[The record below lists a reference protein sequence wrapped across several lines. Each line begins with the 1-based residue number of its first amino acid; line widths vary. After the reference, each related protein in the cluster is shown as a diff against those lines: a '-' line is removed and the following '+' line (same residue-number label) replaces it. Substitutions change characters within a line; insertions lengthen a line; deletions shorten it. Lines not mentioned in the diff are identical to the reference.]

1 MPRLPAS
8 TTTALLGIR
17 LDRRPL
23 DEVLRQLVDL
33 AKEALDGADEV
44 STTLVRNDRA
54 WTAAYTGEL
63 ALDADELQYERD
75 YGPCMDAGRTGT
87 TLLIADM
94 REETRWPDYAA
105 KVQEEGVRS
114 SLSVPLPYQGTSIG
128 ALNNYSTE
136 PAAFATPES
145 LAAALEVAETIAVVV
160 SNADAH
166 AQLGEQ
172 ARNMRLA
179 MDSRAVIEQAKGVLM
194 AQRHIDADE
203 AFDVLREASQ
213 RYNRKLR
220 DIAAGIVGST
230 QEQRPR

>member
-1 MPRLPAS
+1 VDQLLR
-8 TTTALLGIR
+8 ALSRGVFA
-17 LDRRPL
+17 DRTL
-23 DEVLRQLVDL
+23 DEVLGEITDIAR
-33 AKEALDGADEV
+33 V
-44 STTLVRNDRA
+44 SIPGSESTSITLIRDDRGF
-54 WTAAYTGEL
+54 TAAHSGEMAL
-63 ALDADELQYERD
+63 AADELQYEKG
-75 YGPCMDAGRTGT
+75 YGPCLDAGRGNVV
-87 TLLIADM
+87 LRVDDM
-94 REETRWPDYAA
+94 RTETRWPDYAA
-105 KVQEEGVRS
+105 KVQAEGVRS

-136 PAAFATPES
+136 PSAFATPES
-145 LAAALEVAETIAVVV
+145 LAAALEAAETIAVVV

-220 DIAAGIVGST
+220 DIAHGIVAST
-230 QEQRPR
+230 QDRDPR